1 MEKINDWLKNS
12 KAITEKS
19 KDPYRSNFQFEFNVR
34 EKMLKDYK
42 PLHYEINKENTPGTY
57 KIMGQNPDDPESCYI
72 GNVIIE
78 FEEGVWLAT
87 WYISGFIHNAYG
99 LQVSPNI
106 LVFNFSYTDDDENL
120 HTGLV
125 SYTFL
130 TDSIVHGEWI
140 EEGFSE
146 KGLEELRKLD
156 NEAPDGDDSY
166 DGNFGFSLN

>member
-1 MEKINDWLKNS
+1 MEKINDWLRSS

-19 KDPYRSNFQFEFNVR
+19 TEPYRSNFLYELKVR
-34 EKMLKDYK
+34 QDMLKNCKPIDYD
-42 PLHYEINKENTPGTY
+42 INENDTPGTY

-78 FEEGVWLAT
+78 FDEGTWLAT

-99 LQVSPNI
+99 LQVSSNI
-106 LVFNFSYTDDDENL
+106 LVFNFSYSDEEENL
-120 HTGLV
+120 HIGLV

-130 TDSIVHGEWI
+130 TDKIVHGEWI

-156 NEAPDGDDSY
+156 NEAPDSDDSY
-166 DGNFGFSLN
+166 DSNFGFSLN